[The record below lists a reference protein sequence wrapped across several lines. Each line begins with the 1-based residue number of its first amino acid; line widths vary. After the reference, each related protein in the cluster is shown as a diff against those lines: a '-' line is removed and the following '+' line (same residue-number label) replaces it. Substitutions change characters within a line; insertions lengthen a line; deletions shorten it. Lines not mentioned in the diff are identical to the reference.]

1 MILWE
6 EYPRFRFARRDHGTV
21 SYAVHGQLLLVFFF
35 VKQDQNLVLRKSR
48 LINGVAPD
56 TVRNTFLRVFRRDR
70 LFSLEYKPI
79 RDLRERRIPFGVWNR
94 NVDDLCLELRVC
106 TRASCRDSSALAAI
120 LVMLLSSKSLDRM
133 VALYLV
139 SFPLHDHEVNR
150 TA

>member
-1 MILWE
+1 MTLWE

-56 TVRNTFLRVFRRDR
+56 TVRNTLRVFRRDP
-70 LFSLEYKPI
+70 LFSLEYKSI

-94 NVDDLCLELRVC
+94 NVDDISVH
-106 TRASCRDSSALAAI
+106 SQP
-120 LVMLLSSKSLDRM
+120 VKSLANPVISFRETK
-133 VALYLV
+133 V
-139 SFPLHDHEVNR
+139 SCGGGVMKVP
-150 TA
+150 